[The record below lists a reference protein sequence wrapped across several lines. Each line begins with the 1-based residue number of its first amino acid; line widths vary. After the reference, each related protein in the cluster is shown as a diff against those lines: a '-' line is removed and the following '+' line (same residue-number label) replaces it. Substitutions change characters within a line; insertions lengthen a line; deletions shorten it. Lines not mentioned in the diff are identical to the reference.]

1 MAGSFPPTII
11 VVHPREKRSKCT
23 VESLRGRDGFVFW
36 TFPDRGPE
44 PLGGYVRLAME
55 GPMISPADATRGL
68 LLLDGTWRLAERM
81 EKFFRELPTRS
92 LPAIQTAYPR
102 MSRIKPDPTGGLA
115 TIEALYAAYRLMGR
129 ACDRLLDDYHWA
141 RQFVAANEWAWP
153 ASTDPTS

>member
-23 VESLRGRDGFVFW
+23 VESLRVREGFVFW

-55 GPMISPADATRGL
+55 GPVISPTDATRGL

-81 EKFFRELPTRS
+81 EKFFRELTTRS

-102 MSRIKPDPTGGLA
+102 MSRIKPDPTGGMA

-129 ACDRLLDDYHWA
+129 ACDSLLDDYHWA
-141 RQFVAANEWAWP
+141 QQFVAANEWAWP
-153 ASTDPTS
+153 ASTDPTT